1 MVLIP
6 MFLLMWCVAFV
17 IAGWNIDSGATWAS
31 SLCSE
36 ADFLCAQPYWLVGAA
51 AVAAVPVIYRDLRS

>member
-17 IAGWNIDSGATWAS
+17 IAGWNIENGVTWAN
-31 SLCSE
+31 SLCTE
-36 ADFLCAQPYWLVGAA
+36 AEFLCAQPYWLVAAA
-51 AVAAVPVIYRDLRS
+51 AVTAVPIIYRDLRN